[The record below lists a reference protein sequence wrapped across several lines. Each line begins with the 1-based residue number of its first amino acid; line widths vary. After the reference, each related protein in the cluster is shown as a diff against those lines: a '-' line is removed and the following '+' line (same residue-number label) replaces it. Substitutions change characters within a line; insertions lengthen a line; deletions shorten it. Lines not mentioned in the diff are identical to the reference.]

1 MSSPSSKGLRVGGR
15 PWVMGILNVT
25 PDSFSD
31 GGEWTNVDAA
41 VDHAIRMVD
50 DGADVIDIGGESTRP
65 GSTPVSVEE
74 ELSRLEPVLKA
85 LVPSIDVPVSV
96 DTMKPAVAERC
107 IRLGVSMV
115 NDVMGLRADGML
127 EVCADGG
134 VSVVIM
140 HMDGDMS
147 SVHSGVMDGDYMG
160 CIRGFLQDRVDKAL
174 DAGIPPDDII
184 LDPGIGF
191 GKTVE
196 QNLEIL
202 RNPLYFSKDYPVLTA
217 SSRKRFLKEVYL
229 GMDPDEASALA
240 ALESV
245 NAGASM
251 VRVHDVAR
259 TVDLIRGSRR
269 LR

>member
-1 MSSPSSKGLRVGGR
+1 
-15 PWVMGILNVT
+15 MGILNVT

-31 GGEWTNVDAA
+31 GGEWADVGAA

-50 DGADVIDIGGESTRP
+50 EGADVIDIGGESTRP

-74 ELSRLEPVLKA
+74 ELSRLEPVLRA
-85 LVPSIDVPVSV
+85 LIPSVDVPVSV
-96 DTMKPAVAERC
+96 DTMKPEVAERC
-107 IRLGVSMV
+107 IRLGAGMI
-115 NDVMGLRADGML
+115 NDVMGLRAEGML

-140 HMDGDMS
+140 HMEGDMS
-147 SVHSGVMDGDYMG
+147 SVHGGVMEGDYMAR
-160 CIRGFLQDRVDKAL
+160 IRGFLQNRVDEAL
-174 DAGIPPDDII
+174 DAGISADRII

-202 RNPLYFSKDYPVLTA
+202 RNPLYFSRDYPILTA
-217 SSRKRFLKEVYL
+217 SSRKRFLKEIYPA
-229 GMDPDEASALA
+229 MDPDEASALVA
-240 ALESV
+240 SESIE
-245 NAGASM
+245 AGASM

-259 TVDLIRGSRR
+259 TVHRIRGSKRQ
-269 LR
+269 L